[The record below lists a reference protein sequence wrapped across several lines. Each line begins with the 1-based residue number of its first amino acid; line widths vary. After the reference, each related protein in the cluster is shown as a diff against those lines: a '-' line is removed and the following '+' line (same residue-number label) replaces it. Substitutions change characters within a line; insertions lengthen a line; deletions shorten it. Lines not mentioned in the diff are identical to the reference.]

1 MVAPGY
7 FATGLH
13 SCGGSV
19 DIDTAKHRKSLTS
32 QDPVLTL
39 SALQRLA
46 TPEAREN
53 AHRLYWLIGVL
64 FCVVPVDEVQPVDA
78 TRIQ

>member
-1 MVAPGY
+1 MHHKKIFSIWQVVAPGY

-19 DIDTAKHRKSLTS
+19 DIDTAKHSKSLTS

-46 TPEAREN
+46 TPEARQMP
-53 AHRLYWLIGVL
+53 IGFTGLSV
-64 FCVVPVDEVQPVDA
+64 
-78 TRIQ
+78 